1 MKKNYLLLAIV
12 LFGLMSNMVLAQK
25 TYTTTSDSDEEALR
39 ILDKTKGVLK
49 NAKSTIFDY
58 SLVVALPDEEPQI
71 TNGIAKQKG
80 GKFYIEMGDKTIYCN
95 GADVKIYSQIQ
106 NEVQINDIDE
116 NSGLLTPSTILNL
129 FDKNNYIFILG
140 VEKKIN
146 RKKYYNLIFKP
157 TEKFSEYTK
166 IEALIDKKSFLP
178 NKIKMFYKDGT
189 KNTLNIRSALIN
201 KAIDDSVFS
210 FDTQKH
216 PGVTVEDLRM
226 D

>member
-1 MKKNYLLLAIV
+1 MKKNYFLLTIILV
-12 LFGLMSNMVLAQK
+12 GLMSNAVLAQK
-25 TYTTTSDSDEEALR
+25 TYTSKSDSDKDALR

-49 NAKSTIFDY
+49 NAKTTIFDY
-58 SLVVALPDEEPQI
+58 SLVIAIPEEEPQV

-80 GKFYIEMGDKTIYCN
+80 ERFYIEMGDKTIYCN
-95 GADVKIYSQIQ
+95 GRDVRIYSQVQ

-116 NSGLLTPSTILNL
+116 DSGLLTPSTVLNL
-129 FDKNNYIFILG
+129 FDKDSYIFILG

-146 RKKYYNLIFKP
+146 KKKYYNLIFKP

-166 IEALIDKKSFLP
+166 IEAFIDKKSFLP
-178 NKIKMFYKDGT
+178 YRIKMFYKDGT
-189 KNTLNIRSALIN
+189 KNTLDIESALIN

-210 FDTQKH
+210 FDKQKH
-216 PGVTVEDLRM
+216 PDVSVEDLRM

>member
-1 MKKNYLLLAIV
+1 
-12 LFGLMSNMVLAQK
+12 MSNAVLAQK
-25 TYTTTSDSDEEALR
+25 TYTSKSDSDKDALR

-49 NAKSTIFDY
+49 NAKTTIFDY
-58 SLVVALPDEEPQI
+58 SLVIAIPEEEPQV

-80 GKFYIEMGDKTIYCN
+80 ERFYIEMGDKTIYCN
-95 GADVKIYSQIQ
+95 GRDVRIYSQVQ

-116 NSGLLTPSTILNL
+116 DSGLLTPSTVLNL
-129 FDKNNYIFILG
+129 FDKDSYIFILG

-146 RKKYYNLIFKP
+146 KKKYYNLIFKP

-166 IEALIDKKSFLP
+166 IEAFIDKKSFLP
-178 NKIKMFYKDGT
+178 YRIKMFYKDGT
-189 KNTLNIRSALIN
+189 KNTLDIESALIN

-210 FDTQKH
+210 FDKQKH
-216 PGVTVEDLRM
+216 PDVSVEDLRM

>member
-1 MKKNYLLLAIV
+1 MKNRYFLLAIV
-12 LFGLMSNMVLAQK
+12 LLGLMSNALLAQK
-25 TYTTTSDSDEEALR
+25 TYTSTSDSDEDALH
-39 ILDKTKGVLK
+39 ILDKTKGILK

-58 SLVVALPDEEPQI
+58 SLVIAIPDDEPHV

-80 GKFYIEMGDKTIYCN
+80 EKFYIEMGDRTIYCN
-95 GADVKIYSQIQ
+95 GKDIRIYSQIQ

-116 NSGLLTPSTILNL
+116 DSGLLTPTTILNL
-129 FDKNNYIFILG
+129 FDKESYIFILG

-146 RKKYYNLIFKP
+146 KKKYYNLIFKP

-178 NKIKMFYKDGT
+178 FRIKMFYKDGT
-189 KNTLNIRSALIN
+189 KNTLDIRSALIN

-210 FDTQKH
+210 FDMQKH
-216 PGVTVEDLRM
+216 PDVSVEDLRM